1 MVCFEEVDDLTAK
14 GHVAQ
19 HVVRA
24 LGIRLSEVVVVAQNV
39 GSGLLSRETRPSAHK
54 CERELPCAIITTI
67 IHVRGLESPNVERL
81 AQRVPHIGIQGTR
94 MVVLDALKFLDC
106 RCRPRAFSG

>member
-1 MVCFEEVDDLTAK
+1 MVCFEEVNDLTAE

-24 LGIRLSEVVVVAQNV
+24 LGIRLSEVVVVAHDV
-39 GSGLLSRETRPSAHK
+39 GAGLLSRETRPSTHK
-54 CERELPCAIITTI
+54 CEHELPCAIITTI
-67 IHVRGLESPNVERL
+67 IHVHGLESPNVERL

-94 MVVLDALKFLDC
+94 VVVLDALKFLDC